1 MFVMFSLDAMSLST
15 IDTEMQYFVISLLHV
30 VHRKTAFIVM
40 KHFNTLDT
48 EMLYFQCHHWMVC
61 SEKQHL

>member
-1 MFVMFSLDAMSLST
+1 MSVLFSLDAMSLST
-15 IDTEMQYFVISLLHV
+15 IDTEMQHFDISLLHV

-48 EMLYFQCHHWMVC
+48 EMLYF
-61 SEKQHL
+61 